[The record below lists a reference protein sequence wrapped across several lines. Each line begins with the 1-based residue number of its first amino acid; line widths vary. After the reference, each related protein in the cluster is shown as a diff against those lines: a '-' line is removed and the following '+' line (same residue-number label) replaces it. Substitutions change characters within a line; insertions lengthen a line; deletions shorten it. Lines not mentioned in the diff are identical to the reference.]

1 MKKKTNEKIV
11 PNLLKGLTGIL
22 FAVSTFI
29 LPGLLYAEE
38 PGHVMPQEQVFLDP
52 SQVEAAKK
60 QLEDDAAGKSGPR
73 TKNVEVVSGD
83 RVIADVK
90 VVEQDNK
97 TKAPATAAYSSA
109 ASSTRSAAA

>member
-11 PNLLKGLTGIL
+11 PKLLKGLTGIL

-52 SQVEAAKK
+52 SQVDEKRGGRVRR
-60 QLEDDAAGKSGPR
+60 Q
-73 TKNVEVVSGD
+73 GD
-83 RVIADVK
+83 CGCK
-90 VVEQDNK
+90 GC
-97 TKAPATAAYSSA
+97 
-109 ASSTRSAAA
+109 

>member
-1 MKKKTNEKIV
+1 MKKKTNDTIV
-11 PNLLKGLTGIL
+11 PNLLKSLIGIL

-83 RVIADVK
+83 RVISDV
-90 VVEQDNK
+90 
-97 TKAPATAAYSSA
+97 
-109 ASSTRSAAA
+109 

>member
-11 PNLLKGLTGIL
+11 PKLLKGLTGIL

-52 SQVEAAKK
+52 SQVNPAR
-60 QLEDDAAGKSGPR
+60 GR
-73 TKNVEVVSGD
+73 
-83 RVIADVK
+83 
-90 VVEQDNK
+90 K
-97 TKAPATAAYSSA
+97 TW
-109 ASSTRSAAA
+109 RSCPETG

>member
-1 MKKKTNEKIV
+1 MKKKTNDKIV

-52 SQVEAAKK
+52 SQVEAA
-60 QLEDDAAGKSGPR
+60 QPVNPARGR
-73 TKNVEVVSGD
+73 
-83 RVIADVK
+83 
-90 VVEQDNK
+90 K
-97 TKAPATAAYSSA
+97 TW
-109 ASSTRSAAA
+109 RSCPETG